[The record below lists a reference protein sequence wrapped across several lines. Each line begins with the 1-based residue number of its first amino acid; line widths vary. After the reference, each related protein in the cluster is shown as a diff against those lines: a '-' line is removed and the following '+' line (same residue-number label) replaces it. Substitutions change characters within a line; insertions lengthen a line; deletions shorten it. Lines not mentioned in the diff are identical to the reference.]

1 MIWLTVINIAFPHR
15 RRGVINLK
23 VESNYSLLQQS
34 AFNHW
39 KRRLL
44 GGKKHKKKLMVGL
57 IWKTSAPSAI
67 YNAQTGGRDAH
78 THWEHESRPR
88 SPIGA
93 DATFPPVD
101 VCGRAPSS
109 VFSLAQADVGRAPGA
124 GLDKSGAA
132 GALCGSTQ
140 IREELFTRDCGVLS
154 FTTAH
159 FPSFHHA
166 AIKPNPSWNIC
177 CEAWAKK

>member
-1 MIWLTVINIAFPHR
+1 MWYDWLWLILLSCTGDVASSISKSKAITLCCSKVHLITEK
-15 RRGVINLK
+15 GVC
-23 VESNYSLLQQS
+23 S
-34 AFNHW
+34 
-39 KRRLL
+39 
-44 GGKKHKKKLMVGL
+44 GGGAQKKLMVGL
-57 IWKTSAPSAI
+57 IWKTSAPNAI
-67 YNAQTGGRDAH
+67 YTAQTGGRDAH

-88 SPIGA
+88 SLIGA

-101 VCGRAPSS
+101 VWCRAPPS
-109 VFSLAQADVGRAPGA
+109 VFSLEQADVGHAPGA

-132 GALCGSTQ
+132 AALCGSTQ

-166 AIKPNPSWNIC
+166 AIEPNPSWNIC